1 MPGNPNVDNMTYE
14 QLLELEENNG
24 KVSKGLTPAQ
34 IRAIPEKMWMSKHD
48 SVEDQCSICFE
59 KFERRQ
65 KIKTRQ
71 QHRCKTCKHYECFPG
86 KRTKEEKKGVFGRI
100 TQKLCETIFWHP
112 EHFMRIRQPGFV
124 IANPIRRA

>member
-34 IRAIPEKMWMSKHD
+34 IRAIPEKMWMSKHG

-65 KIKTRQ
+65 KIKTLG
-71 QHRCKTCKHYECFPG
+71 KCKHEYHSSCID
-86 KRTKEEKKGVFGRI
+86 KWLKEQKKCPMCNEEV
-100 TQKLCETIFWHP
+100 L
-112 EHFMRIRQPGFV
+112 
-124 IANPIRRA
+124 